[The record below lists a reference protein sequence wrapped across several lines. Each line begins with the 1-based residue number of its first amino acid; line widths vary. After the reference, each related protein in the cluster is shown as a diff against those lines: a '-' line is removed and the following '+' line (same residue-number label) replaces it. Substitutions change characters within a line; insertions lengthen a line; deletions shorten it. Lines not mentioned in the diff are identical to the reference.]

1 MVAAAT
7 LWSIKMSIR
16 RIDPGPRMTQ
26 AVVHGNTVYLAGQVA
41 QDAKATSVAE
51 QTKAILGQIDAL
63 LAKAGSDKSKLLS
76 ANIWLSDIS
85 TFEEMNKV
93 WDAWVAAGNAP
104 ARATVEAKL
113 AAPRFKVEI
122 GVTAAI

>member
-1 MVAAAT
+1 
-7 LWSIKMSIR
+7 MSIR

-26 AVVHGNTVYLAGQVA
+26 AVIHGNTVYLAGQVA
-41 QDAKATSVAE
+41 QDAAATSVAD
-51 QTKAILGQIDAL
+51 QTKAILAQIDAL

-76 ANIWLSDIS
+76 ASIWLTDIS
-85 TFEEMNKV
+85 TFDEMNKV
-93 WDAWVAAGNAP
+93 WDAWLSKGNAP

-122 GVTAAI
+122 GVIAAL

>member
-1 MVAAAT
+1 M
-7 LWSIKMSIR
+7 SIK

-26 AVVHGNTVYLAGQVA
+26 AVVHGGTVYLAGQVA
-41 QDAKATSVAE
+41 QDAAATTVAE

-63 LAKAGSDKSKLLS
+63 LAKAGTDKSKLLS
-76 ANIWLSDIS
+76 ANIWLTDIS
-85 TFEEMNKV
+85 SFEEMNKV
-93 WDAWVAAGNAP
+93 WDAWVAKGHAP

-122 GVTAAI
+122 GVTAAV

>member
-1 MVAAAT
+1 M
-7 LWSIKMSIR
+7 SIK

-26 AVVHGNTVYLAGQVA
+26 AVVHGGTVYLAGQVS
-41 QDAKATSVAE
+41 QDAAATTVAE

-63 LAKAGSDKSKLLS
+63 LAKAGTDKSKLLS

-93 WDAWVAAGNAP
+93 WDAWVAKGNAP

-122 GVTAAI
+122 GVTAAV

>member
-1 MVAAAT
+1 
-7 LWSIKMSIR
+7 MSIR

-26 AVVHGNTVYLAGQVA
+26 AVVHGNMVYLAGQVS
-41 QDAKATSVAE
+41 QDANATSVAD

-63 LAKAGSDKSKLLS
+63 LAKAGSDKSKLIS

-93 WDAWVAAGNAP
+93 WDAWVSPGNAP

-122 GVTAAI
+122 AVTAAL